1 MESKT
6 SYSHC
11 KSYGREFAK
20 YALNTMKNILGEIK
34 LEEIGLMKIQNTI
47 DITACL
53 GDSSGIKVWP
63 IWNC

>member
-34 LEEIGLMKIQNTI
+34 LEEIGLMKVQNTI
-47 DITACL
+47 DITPC
-53 GDSSGIKVWP
+53 
-63 IWNC
+63 